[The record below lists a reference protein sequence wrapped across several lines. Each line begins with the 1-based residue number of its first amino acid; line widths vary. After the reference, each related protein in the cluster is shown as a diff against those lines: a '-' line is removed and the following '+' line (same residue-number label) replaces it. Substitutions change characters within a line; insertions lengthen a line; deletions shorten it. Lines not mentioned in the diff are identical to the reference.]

1 MAMKFK
7 KFNNKNGFEESATK
21 KIYLYKDSTASQV
34 EKWEFQIGIKAAQK
48 SSELREYWYH
58 GTDLNNYMDQES
70 AIVVHESNFPNM
82 SISSFLAQMN
92 LNRAETV
99 MSYNQ
104 LSEVEKIMFKS
115 QLDSKDRLKQQSW
128 VSYQKERKI
137 FLDSNAWL
145 IAVISEH
152 IDKSYLQYLIDFQG
166 WEAIVTHNKC
176 IDVKKYLR
184 SRSVAI
190 KGQISVAIQ
199 RKLICG
205 M

>member
-1 MAMKFK
+1 MK
-7 KFNNKNGFEESATK
+7 N
-21 KIYLYKDSTASQV
+21 QP
-34 EKWEFQIGIKAAQK
+34 QRK
-48 SSELREYWYH
+48 S
-58 GTDLNNYMDQES
+58 
-70 AIVVHESNFPNM
+70 
-82 SISSFLAQMN
+82 
-92 LNRAETV
+92 
-99 MSYNQ
+99 MSYSQ

-199 RKLICG
+199 RKTDLWNVEFG
-205 M
+205 MVSNYEYSIQQFKIRLRSYLESISSTDRQYFVQNQENIQQLLFKLTHGD